1 MNMGG
6 NNDGQHRATPGPLPN
21 SGQRQRTFDPRSN
34 VGQLSGGEN
43 QMNIKPP
50 RRDSDIGTTTE
61 SAGPRGPSERR
72 GGADDRK

>member
-1 MNMGG
+1 MAERFI
-6 NNDGQHRATPGPLPN
+6 GQHHDQTPAVN
-21 SGQRQRTFDPRSN
+21 NGQRQRTFDPRAH
-34 VGQLSGGEN
+34 VGNLSGGEN

-50 RRDSDIGTTTE
+50 RRDSDISTTTK